1 LTNDPAYAGLPAVLV
16 AGETQTAVDGMARGD
31 ALRRITRLPI
41 RKREF
46 ARLLEELL
54 TGVRGG

>member
-1 LTNDPAYAGLPAVLV
+1 MV
-16 AGETQTAVDGMARGD
+16 QGD
-31 ALRRITRLPI
+31 ALRRCTRLPI

-54 TGVRGG
+54 AAARNADPA